1 MVIIKA
7 GVSYAG
13 QWHFQTIKK
22 KYHASQQAENK
33 TLLSFPSVL
42 IRLISKTANLLLYN
56 QTELIQKQILISKEM
71 SIYSRFSSNILMS
84 LDFKENLSKKTTIG
98 GEWGESYY
106 TTSKKTLYT
115 KNKKEKAW
123 NRAAL

>member
-7 GVSYAG
+7 GVSYAA

-33 TLLSFPSVL
+33 TLSSFPSVL

-56 QTELIQKQILISKEM
+56 QTELIQKQILISNEM
-71 SIYSRFSSNILMS
+71 SRYSRFSSNILMS

-98 GEWGESYY
+98 EEWGESYY

>member
-1 MVIIKA
+1 
-7 GVSYAG
+7 
-13 QWHFQTIKK
+13 
-22 KYHASQQAENK
+22 
-33 TLLSFPSVL
+33 
-42 IRLISKTANLLLYN
+42 
-56 QTELIQKQILISKEM
+56 M

-115 KNKKEKAW
+115 KNKKEKA
-123 NRAAL
+123 

>member
-1 MVIIKA
+1 
-7 GVSYAG
+7 
-13 QWHFQTIKK
+13 
-22 KYHASQQAENK
+22 
-33 TLLSFPSVL
+33 
-42 IRLISKTANLLLYN
+42 
-56 QTELIQKQILISKEM
+56 
-71 SIYSRFSSNILMS
+71 MS
-84 LDFKENLSKKTTIG
+84 LDFKENLSKKTTG